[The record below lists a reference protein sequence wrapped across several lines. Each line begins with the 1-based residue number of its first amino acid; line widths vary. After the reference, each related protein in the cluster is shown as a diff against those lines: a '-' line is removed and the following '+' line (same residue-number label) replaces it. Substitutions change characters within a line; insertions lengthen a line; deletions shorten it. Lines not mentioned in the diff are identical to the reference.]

1 VRVILGIIAG
11 AVLAGL
17 GAGCAPSE
25 PSPGPPVAVTSP
37 LLRCAVL
44 EMLGPDAAVLSLTGP
59 GMCPGHFDV
68 GPPGQV
74 RALRGVRILLRFDF
88 QADLDKLLEPHA
100 DGELHIVPVKVPGGM
115 AEPRSFAAVC
125 EQVAEA
131 LVAAGLLGREA
142 ADARLADVQ
151 ARMEALETWARQT
164 VRDAGLAGQPV
175 VASRHQA
182 AFCRA
187 LGLDVKA
194 TFSAADTAGM
204 GEVRSALAAGRA
216 AGATLVIA
224 NRPEG
229 RQAADALAES
239 LGARVVVFDNFP
251 DEGPRNAFEAM
262 VRGNV
267 ERLTAEGRP

>member
-17 GAGCAPSE
+17 GAGCAPSA
-25 PSPGPPVAVTSP
+25 PSPGPVVATTSP
-37 LLRCAVL
+37 LLKCAVL
-44 EMLGPDAAVLSLTGP
+44 EMLGPDAARCLSLAGP

-68 GPPGQV
+68 GPGQV
-74 RALRGVRILLRFDF
+74 RALRGVQVLLRFDF
-88 QADLDKLLEPHA
+88 QADLDSLLEPHV
-100 DGELHIVPVKVPGGM
+100 DGGLRIVPVEIRGGM
-115 AEPRSFAAVC
+115 AEPRSFEAVC
-125 EQVAEA
+125 RQVAEA

-142 ADARLADVQ
+142 ADQRLADVRV
-151 ARMEALETWARQT
+151 RMEALETWSRQT
-164 VRDAGLAGQPV
+164 VRAAGLVGRPV
-175 VASRHQA
+175 LASRHQA
-182 AFCRA
+182 AFCRT

-204 GEVRSALAAGRA
+204 GEVQSALAAGRA

-229 RQAADALAES
+229 RQAADALAER

-251 DEGPRNAFEAM
+251 DGGPRDAFSCM

-267 ERLTAEGRP
+267 ERLTAQVRP

>member
-1 VRVILGIIAG
+1 MRVILGIIAG
-11 AVLAGL
+11 TVLAGL

-25 PSPGPPVAVTSP
+25 PSPGPPVATTSP
-37 LLRCAVL
+37 LLKCAVL
-44 EMLGPDAAVLSLTGP
+44 EVLGPDAARCLSLTGP

-68 GPPGQV
+68 GPGQV
-74 RALRGVRILLRFDF
+74 RALRGVRVLLRFDF
-88 QADLDKLLEPHA
+88 QADLDNLLEPHV
-100 DGELHIVPVKVPGGM
+100 DGGLRIAPVKIPGGM
-115 AEPRSFAAVC
+115 AEPQSFVAVC
-125 EQVAEA
+125 RQVAEA

-151 ARMEALETWARQT
+151 ARMESLETWARQA
-164 VRDAGLAGQPV
+164 VRAAGLAGRPV
-175 VASRHQA
+175 LTSGHQA
-182 AFCRA
+182 AFCRT

-194 TFSAADTAGM
+194 TFSATDTAGM

-267 ERLTAEGRP
+267 ERLTAEVRP

>member
-1 VRVILGIIAG
+1 MRVILGIVAG
-11 AVLAGL
+11 AVVAGL
-17 GAGCAPSE
+17 GAGCAPPE
-25 PSPGPPVAVTSP
+25 PSPGPPVATTSP
-37 LLRCAVL
+37 LLKCAVL
-44 EMLGPDAAVLSLTGP
+44 EMLGPDAAALSLTGP

-68 GPPGQV
+68 GPGQV
-74 RALRGVRILLRFDF
+74 RALRGVRVLLRFDF

-100 DGELHIVPVKVPGGM
+100 DGGLRIVPVEIPGGM
-115 AEPRSFAAVC
+115 AAPQSFVAVC
-125 EQVAEA
+125 RQVAEA
-131 LVAAGLLGREA
+131 LVAAGLLDREA
-142 ADARLADVQ
+142 ADRRLADVRG
-151 ARMEALETWARQT
+151 RMEALEAWARRA
-164 VRDAGLAGQPV
+164 VRDADLAGRPV
-175 VASRHQA
+175 LASRHQA

-194 TFSAADTAGM
+194 TFSAGDTAGM

-216 AGATLVIA
+216 TGATLVIA

-251 DEGPRNAFEAM
+251 DEGPCNAFEVM

-267 ERLTAEGRP
+267 ERLTAEVRP

>member
-1 VRVILGIIAG
+1 MRVILGIVAG

-17 GAGCAPSE
+17 GAGCAPPE
-25 PSPGPPVAVTSP
+25 PSSGPPVATTSP
-37 LLRCAVL
+37 LLGCAVL

-68 GPPGQV
+68 GAGQV
-74 RALRGVRILLRFDF
+74 RALRGVRLLLRFDF

-100 DGELHIVPVKVPGGM
+100 DAGLRIVPVKIPGGM
-115 AEPRSFAAVC
+115 AEPRSFTAIC
-125 EQVAEA
+125 EQVADA
-131 LVAAGLLGREA
+131 LVAEGLLDREA

-151 ARMEALETWARQT
+151 ARMESLETWAREA
-164 VRDAGLAGQPV
+164 VRAAGLAGQPV
-175 VASRHQA
+175 LASRHQA

-194 TFSAADTAGM
+194 TFSAGDTAGM
-204 GEVRSALAAGRA
+204 REVESALAAGRA

-239 LGARVVVFDNFP
+239 LDARVVVFDNFP
-251 DEGPRNAFEAM
+251 DSWPRDGFEAM

-267 ERLTAEGRP
+267 QRLRAEVRP

>member
-1 VRVILGIIAG
+1 
-11 AVLAGL
+11 
-17 GAGCAPSE
+17 
-25 PSPGPPVAVTSP
+25 
-37 LLRCAVL
+37 
-44 EMLGPDAAVLSLTGP
+44 
-59 GMCPGHFDV
+59 MCPGHFDV
-68 GPPGQV
+68 GPGQV
-74 RALRGVRILLRFDF
+74 RAMRGVRVLVRFDF
-88 QADLDKLLEPHA
+88 QEDVDKICEPEA
-100 DGELHIVPVKVPGGM
+100 RGGPRVEAVKVPGGM

-125 EQVAEA
+125 RQVAEA

-142 ADARLADVQ
+142 ADQRVADVQ
-151 ARMEALETWARQT
+151 ARMETLETWARQA
-164 VRDAGLAGQPV
+164 VRDAGLAGRPV
-175 VASRHQA
+175 LASRHQA

-194 TFSAADTAGM
+194 TFSATDTAGM

-251 DEGPRNAFEAM
+251 DESPGSAFEAM

-267 ERLTAEGRP
+267 ERLTAEVRP